1 MRLIKLIKSGCLVFA
16 VVLASWAHAATVDG
30 LYEIRVPVVTQSEA
44 EREEALKRALG
55 GVLVRVTGNRLV
67 EASPAGEKLVALA
80 GRFLRQYRYE
90 PLPSGKTLEN
100 RQPAPSQL
108 LYAKFDE
115 PAINEAI
122 WKENLTVWGKT
133 RPALVVWLGV
143 QELESRVL
151 VEDGDASQSAQAVKD
166 QARSRGIPVVM
177 PLIDAE
183 DLANLPIDDV
193 WNESLD
199 KIRHASARYPAE
211 AILAGHINQAADGSW
226 IARFLFFLGDEPKV
240 WDVSALDLP
249 AVVSLGMDAAADE
262 IAARYAP
269 AVGNGAASELVLR
282 VGDVRTI
289 DDYART
295 QRYLASL
302 PGVNSVQVLRVDAAR
317 VVLRIALRAGKSA
330 FEQAVALGGQLLPD
344 RVDGSDLPSSLVYR
358 LRP

>member
-1 MRLIKLIKSGCLVFA
+1 VFA

-44 EREEALKRALG
+44 EREEAFKRALG

-67 EASPAGEKLVALA
+67 GASPAGEKLVALA

-151 VEDGDASQSAQAVKD
+151 VEDGDASQSAQAVKA

-211 AILAGHINQAADGSW
+211 AILAGHINQTADGSW
-226 IARFLFFLGDEPKV
+226 VARFLFFLGDEPKV

-289 DDYART
+289 EDYART